1 MTIGNKLKK
10 KIIDYIFKP
19 IETKK
24 NSSIEFMRIFSMLCI
39 VLFHFT
45 DHGRVILGHDLNFN
59 LNWLTMAFAR
69 LGGGLGNCIFILI
82 TGYLLVLKKFTFK
95 RVIFLWL
102 EVLFYSFITAL
113 FLYLIGEKIPK
124 IDKILFPVV
133 NNTYWFISSYIILLF
148 LSPVLNR
155 LLISTT
161 KKYIFY

>member
-10 KIIDYIFKP
+10 RIIDYIFKP

-69 LGGGLGNCIFILI
+69 LGGVG
-82 TGYLLVLKKFTFK
+82 K
-95 RVIFLWL
+95 
-102 EVLFYSFITAL
+102 
-113 FLYLIGEKIPK
+113 LYLY
-124 IDKILFPVV
+124 L
-133 NNTYWFISSYIILLF
+133 NYWISISLEEVYLQKGYISLA
-148 LSPVLNR
+148 
-155 LLISTT
+155 
-161 KKYIFY
+161 